1 MPLQDLLETV
11 LTEAGFEVVLAGNGM
26 RALANLDAM
35 PMRFKGVVTDIN
47 LGRGPTG
54 WDVGKH
60 ARAVV
65 HNMPIVYMTGGA
77 AHEWLT
83 HGVPGS
89 VLITK
94 PFTLHHFVSSVS
106 TLPYTGNTLVS
117 GGQRPG
123 EVLASPRIFAK
134 SSLTK

>member
-1 MPLQDLLETV
+1 MIEATRLLLVEDEMPLQDLLQTV

-26 RALANLDAM
+26 RALANLDAASA
-35 PMRFKGVVTDIN
+35 RFKVVVTDIN

-77 AHEWLT
+77 AHEWPT

-94 PFTLHHFVSSVS
+94 PFPLHHLVSSVS
-106 TLPYTGNTLVS
+106 MLLHPSDTLVS
-117 GGQRPG
+117 GG
-123 EVLASPRIFAK
+123 
-134 SSLTK
+134 